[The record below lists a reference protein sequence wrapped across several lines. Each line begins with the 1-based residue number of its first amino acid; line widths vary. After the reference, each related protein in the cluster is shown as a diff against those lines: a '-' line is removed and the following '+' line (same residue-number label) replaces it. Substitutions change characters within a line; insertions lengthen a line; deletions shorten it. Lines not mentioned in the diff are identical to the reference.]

1 MRAHGEKF
9 KIPPIQRKKIRLKSG
24 KAIIMK
30 KQKTNKYKKIGLI
43 FIFYIVFTSFCYAQE
58 YKIGSQDIL
67 KITFF
72 ERPELDKTTKVGLD
86 GTITLPV
93 IGSVKAAGL
102 TITELTQKIISQFSI
117 YAVQITQAF
126 VEVVSYESN
135 KIFITGSVTNPGK
148 YVFEK
153 IPNLWRVISEAGGP
167 TESANLS
174 NVLIIRGEEE
184 GGTTIIV
191 NLVDVLQQGDL
202 SHLPKLQP
210 GDNIHISGVLGQ
222 GGSLSLESLQQQR
235 HIIYIYGEVASPG
248 IHSFDQSINLLEA
261 LIIAGGPTRDA
272 KLKDVRVVR
281 RASGSFSRVIKL
293 NIESYVKEDAKHDFF
308 RLLPE
313 DIVYIPRVKSW
324 DEGFLGKII
333 FNMIIPITVSTLIVN
348 LMR

>member
-1 MRAHGEKF
+1 
-9 KIPPIQRKKIRLKSG
+9 
-24 KAIIMK
+24 MK
-30 KQKTNKYKKIGLI
+30 KQTPSKYRKIGI
-43 FIFYIVFTSFCYAQE
+43 VFIFYLTFASFCYAQE
-58 YKIGSQDIL
+58 YKIGSGDIL

-102 TITELTQKIISQFSI
+102 TATELTQKIISQFSM
-117 YAVQITQAF
+117 YAVHISQAF
-126 VEVVSYESN
+126 VEVVTYESN

-184 GGTTIIV
+184 GGTTITV

-202 SHLPKLQP
+202 SQLPKLRP

-222 GGSLSLESLQQQR
+222 SGSLSLESLQQQR
-235 HIIYIYGEVASPG
+235 HVIYIYGEVVSPG
-248 IHSFDQSINLLEA
+248 IHSFDQSVNLLEA
-261 LIIAGGPTRDA
+261 IIMAGGPTRDA
-272 KLKDVRVVR
+272 KLKDIRVVR

-313 DIVYIPRVKSW
+313 DIVYIPMKKSW
-324 DEGFLGKII
+324 GEGFLGRII
-333 FNMIIPITVSTLIVN
+333 VNMIIPIAISTLIVD
-348 LMR
+348 LLR